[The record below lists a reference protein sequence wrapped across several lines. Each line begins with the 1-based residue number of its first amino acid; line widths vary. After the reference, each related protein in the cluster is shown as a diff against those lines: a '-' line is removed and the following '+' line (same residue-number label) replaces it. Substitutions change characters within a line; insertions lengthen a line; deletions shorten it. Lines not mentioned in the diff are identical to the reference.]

1 MTKKTVLIPVL
12 AVITAAAAA
21 YGWRRRAAAGP
32 GEAATPVAVVQGTIE
47 ATIEASGAVTP
58 LNRIAV
64 KPPIAGRV
72 DRLMVEEGARVDE
85 GQILAW
91 MSSSD
96 RAAILD
102 AARANSPAELKRW
115 EEAYKPT
122 PIISPLKGV
131 VILRNVVQG
140 ETVDAGTTLYAV
152 SDRLIVTA
160 QVDEADIGRVTKGM
174 PARIELDAYPGR
186 RAAGKVFD
194 ILFEGKN
201 VSNVITYGV
210 KIEIEKVPDFF
221 RSQMTASVSFIAGHK
236 DDALLI
242 PVAAVRE
249 SARHGG
255 KRVMVPGPDAK
266 PESREIETGIESGDL
281 VEVVSGLRAGDSV
294 LLGLKRYKPQRGPD
308 SSPLMMGGGRRPGSG
323 GQGGGSGGS
332 GREGGRGGP

>member
-1 MTKKTVLIPVL
+1 MTKKTVLAAIL
-12 AVITAAAAA
+12 GLAAASAA
-21 YGWRRRAAAGP
+21 LYAWRRHNTAGP
-32 GEAATPVAVVQGTIE
+32 AEAATPVAVVQGDIE
-47 ATIEASGAVTP
+47 STIEASGAVTP

-64 KPPIAGRV
+64 KPPISGRV
-72 DRLMVEEGARVDE
+72 DHLLVEEGARVNA

-102 AARANSPAELKRW
+102 AARANSPADLKRW

-122 PIISPLKGV
+122 PIISPLNGV
-131 VILRNVVQG
+131 VILRAVVQG
-140 ETVDAGTTLYAV
+140 ETVDAGSTLYAI

-186 RAAGKVFD
+186 RVTGKVFD

-210 KIEIEKVPDFF
+210 KIELDHVPDFF
-221 RSQMTASVSFIAGHK
+221 RSQMTASVSFVAGSK
-236 DDALLI
+236 ENALLI
-242 PVAAVRE
+242 PIAAVRE
-249 SARHGG
+249 SHRGG
-255 KRVMVPGPDAK
+255 KRVMVPGPEGR
-266 PESREIETGIESGDL
+266 PEPRDIETGIESGDR
-281 VEVVSGLRAGDSV
+281 VEVVSGLRPGESV
-294 LLGLKRYKPQRGPD
+294 LLGLRRYKPQRGPD

-323 GQGGGSGGS
+323 GGGQGGS
-332 GREGGRGGP
+332 GRDGSRGARGGP